1 MAGVMEWVGMLERER
16 TEWCGGLVMGLSGV
30 GWGGVV
36 IEKGGRVLMVVEW
49 CGGLRMRSVTPGDK
63 KSGCRRAI

>member
-1 MAGVMEWVGMLERER
+1 M
-16 TEWCGGLVMGLSGV
+16 GGLLR
-30 GWGGVV
+30 
-36 IEKGGRVLMVVEW
+36 KGGRVLMVVEW

>member
-1 MAGVMEWVGMLERER
+1 MGCLWGGVGVSEMMVV
-16 TEWCGGLVMGLSGV
+16 WCSELVMGWGGV
-30 GWGGVV
+30 GWDGVV